1 MKRLKNNLSLRRLIN
16 AAFRRTGSIAIT
28 VPVTLLVALTVVIG
42 TSTAVDIY
50 QAWSRI
56 EPTERAQVG
65 ITLIQTIAT
74 IVGGLAIFWNIIL
87 ARKQL
92 SISHDQSITDRFFKA
107 VEQLGHEQSAVRV
120 GSIYALGRIAHDS
133 FRDHGPVVEVLAFHI
148 RDKRSFRCADEIKG
162 HLPNFDRDIGAA
174 IMVLGRRNVQWDQ
187 KPIYL
192 TYCDLR
198 SIGWWGHNFNNT
210 KFHYSVLSQS
220 NFTNTQLERTN
231 FSYSDLSQANLQQAN
246 LQDATLVHTNF
257 HQANLTG
264 CILTHADILG
274 ANFREAQG
282 LTVEQILSTQNWQAA
297 TYDPEF
303 LMQLQARCSPG
314 AVGQPDTVG

>member
-1 MKRLKNNLSLRRLIN
+1 MKRSHNQSLLKCLASTASQWAGPITTPIVVLI
-16 AAFRRTGSIAIT
+16 I
-28 VPVTLLVALTVVIG
+28 VLTIIIG
-42 TSTAVDIY
+42 ISTAVDIY
-50 QAWSRI
+50 QAWSYV
-56 EPTERAQVG
+56 EPTERAQAG

-87 ARKQL
+87 SRKQL
-92 SISHDQSITDRFFKA
+92 SISQDQSITDRFFKA

-148 RDKRSFRCADEIKG
+148 RDQRSFRCSDEIKG
-162 HLPNFDRDIGAA
+162 KLPSFDRDIGAA

-198 SIGWWGHNFNNT
+198 SIGWWGYNFNDT

-220 NFTNTQLERTN
+220 NFRHTQLERTN
-231 FSYSDLSQANLQQAN
+231 FSYSDLSQTNLEQAN
-246 LQDATLVHTNF
+246 LQDATLIHTNF
-257 HQANLTG
+257 QQANLTG

-274 ANFREAQG
+274 ANFQQTQG
-282 LTVEQILSTQNWQAA
+282 LTVEQILSAQNWQEA

-303 LMQLQARCSPG
+303 SMQLKAHCNP
-314 AVGQPDTVG
+314 